1 MQIQKGPNQ
10 AEKLGREEELRGR
23 KQRQLGEEDREG
35 QQRALETEEMV
46 VQQITLSFHSRLLT
60 KRESRQNHV

>member
-1 MQIQKGPNQ
+1 MQIQEGPTQ
-10 AEKLGREEELRGR
+10 AEKLGREELRGR

-46 VQQITLSFHSRLLT
+46 VQQTTLSFHSRLLT
-60 KRESRQNHV
+60 KTESRQNHV